1 MSKKKYLCWMTMI
14 MMVFVSACI
23 SASED
28 QIGEIEGAERIEVAS
43 TRTVIV
49 NETLPATSMPTPMP
63 TETPANEVVIDP
75 DIELTSHHETG
86 DGRLVME
93 YPDGWYLTGLRKP
106 GETVNNVAISNNSSG
121 YTGNSGQILVQ
132 IFEPVYVMELFGIPD
147 TSAASLEDI
156 YAAITS
162 GNEPELLEN
171 GGEPQI
177 LSLNGRELLRLDF
190 SLPQYDTMMLSLRTT
205 DGYIVQMN
213 AVMAPGEL
221 GKFEDTVMAIA
232 STLDY
237 TAPEREL
244 PEGSPVAVVQEH
256 FQIVQSGE
264 LQDVQALYCQ
274 QDLITMEILNVLIE
288 EGTGFE
294 DIEEAFGTFAGVDRA
309 LTTPDFSHLFYQT
322 VLLEED
328 ERAIVRIS
336 GNVLLTNSKGEREL
350 VPYLNFTP
358 MDTDGWR
365 LIWEDSQWKLC
376 TLS

>member
-14 MMVFVSACI
+14 MIVCVSACI

-28 QIGEIEGAERIEVAS
+28 QIGEIEGNDIAERIEVSS
-43 TRTVIV
+43 TRTVIA
-49 NETLPATSMPTPMP
+49 NETLPSTSMP
-63 TETPANEVVIDP
+63 TETPANEVVVNP
-75 DIELTSHHETG
+75 DVELAGHHETG
-86 DGRLVME
+86 DGRLVVSFPE
-93 YPDGWYLTGLRKP
+93 EWYTTSLRKP
-106 GETVNNVAISNNSSG
+106 GETVNNIAMSNNSSG

-132 IFEPVYVMELFGIPD
+132 IFEPVYVMELFGIAD
-147 TSAASLEDI
+147 TSVTSLEDI

-162 GNEPELLEN
+162 GDEPELLEN
-171 GGEPQI
+171 GGEPQF

-213 AVMAPGEL
+213 AVMAPGEIEQ
-221 GKFEDTVMAIA
+221 FEDTVMAIA

-244 PEGSPVAVVQEH
+244 AEGSPAAVVQEH
-256 FQIVQSGE
+256 FQIVESGE
-264 LQDVQALYCQ
+264 LQDVQTLYCQ
-274 QDLITMEILNVLIE
+274 QDLIAMEILNALIE

-294 DIEEAFGTFAGVDRA
+294 NIEETFETLAGADRA
-309 LTTPDFSHLFYQT
+309 LTAPDFSHLFYQT
-322 VLLEED
+322 VLLEE
-328 ERAIVRIS
+328 EELAIVRIS
-336 GNVLLTNSKGEREL
+336 GNVVLTNSEGERDL
-350 VPYLNFTP
+350 VPYLNFTL

-365 LIWEDSQWKLC
+365 LIWEGNQWKIC